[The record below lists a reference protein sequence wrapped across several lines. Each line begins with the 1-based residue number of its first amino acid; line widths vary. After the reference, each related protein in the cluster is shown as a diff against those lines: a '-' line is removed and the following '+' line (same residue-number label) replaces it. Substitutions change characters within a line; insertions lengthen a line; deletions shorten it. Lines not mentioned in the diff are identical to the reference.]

1 GWRPFAMNCLGS
13 KFSHDPPSLGLPSN
27 AAGRLQN
34 CPGILAHIQ
43 DADDLNMRRQHSV
56 TNERFLNH
64 DAPQI
69 RKNSRFDP
77 VAATRVFPD
86 GDARRPDLAGDGHF
100 NPSPKLA
107 PEVPTDVSPVLPRKL
122 SESNPQSSRGS
133 VKKSGGQ

>member
-1 GWRPFAMNCLGS
+1 
-13 KFSHDPPSLGLPSN
+13 
-27 AAGRLQN
+27 
-34 CPGILAHIQ
+34 
-43 DADDLNMRRQHSV
+43 
-56 TNERFLNH
+56 FLNH
-64 DAPQI
+64 DAAQI

-86 GDARRPDLAGDGHF
+86 GDARRPDLAGDDHF

-133 VKKSGGQ
+133 VKKSGGQSSSLASLASLNFRSRAGVATYERLVLGGGIATMERWPLPSRMMYSP